1 MVQAF
6 TGDQLLDTTSL
17 WLGLVHP
24 TPAPCPVMQKSKFPV
39 VIARGRSHPQ
49 HISRQRDALQRNV
62 LTHITLN
69 EVGDAVS
76 NPEVAHSL
84 RD

>member
-6 TGDQLLDTTSL
+6 TGDQLLNTTSL

-24 TPAPCPVMQKSKFPV
+24 TPAPCPVMQKSKFTV

-49 HISRQRDALQRNV
+49 HISRQGDGLQRKV
-62 LTHITLN
+62 LTRINLH
-69 EVGDAVS
+69 EVSDAVS
-76 NPEVAHSL
+76 NPEVAHAL